1 MLSTV
6 TPQLAWYIARAS
18 GLVAWAVV
26 TASILWGL
34 ALSSRLVRRKGV
46 PAWLL
51 DLHRFLG
58 TLSIVFV
65 GVHLAALWADSFV
78 EFGPKELFVPM
89 ASAWRPEAVTWG
101 VAATYL
107 LVAIQLTSWM
117 MRHLPR
123 KLWHAIH
130 LTTFPMFAASTV
142 HGLQSGADRSNLL
155 VQWLALTGGLMVLF
169 ITVFRVLADGKK
181 SRRRAGASLPTI
193 DTIEAEAGSRT
204 PVAKAPVASAPGDD
218 RMAKIAAAK
227 ARTLQARA
235 AQALAAEKPTPV
247 EPPVHHEAPAATARP
262 KLARH
267 ANHAATLSE
276 WGTPAGTPLPPP
288 TPIGL
293 IGFHDD
299 PDDVP
304 VGAR

>member
-1 MLSTV
+1 MLANV
-6 TPQLAWYIARAS
+6 TPQLAWYVARAS

-65 GVHLAALWADSFV
+65 AVHLAALWADDFV
-78 EFGPKELFVPM
+78 DFGPKDFVVPM
-89 ASAWRPEAVTWG
+89 ASTWRPEAVTWG

-142 HGLQSGADRSNLL
+142 HGFQSGADRSNLL

-181 SRRRAGASLPTI
+181 SRRRAAASLPSI
-193 DTIEAEAGSRT
+193 DIADGEAESHAI
-204 PVAKAPVASAPGDD
+204 VAAAPVDD
-218 RMAKIAAAK
+218 RAAKIAAAK
-227 ARTLQARA
+227 ARSLQARA
-235 AQALAAEKPTPV
+235 AQALAAEKPVTAPAPPV
-247 EPPVHHEAPAATARP
+247 ERP
-262 KLARH
+262 RLGQRDRH
-267 ANHAATLSE
+267 PTTLSE

-288 TPIGL
+288 APMGL
-293 IGFHDD
+293 IGFHDEAED
-299 PDDVP
+299 PAVS
-304 VGAR
+304 AR